1 MPIVR
6 IDLLEGR
13 SPSVKAELMAHV
25 TNAVVTT
32 LGVDAEQVRVILYE
46 IPLEHWSVGG
56 RTKAESTRQ
65 HLQEEQ

>member
-13 SPSVKAELMAHV
+13 SSSVKAELMAQV

-32 LGVDAEQVRVILYE
+32 LGVDAEQVRVILNE

-56 RTKAESTRQ
+56 RTKAESMQ
-65 HLQEEQ
+65 QQLQEEH

>member
-13 SPSVKAELMAHV
+13 PSSVKAELMAQV

-32 LGVDAEQVRVILYE
+32 LGVDAEQVRVVLYE

-56 RTKAESTRQ
+56 ITKAESSRQ
-65 HLQEEQ
+65 HLKEEQ

>member
-13 SPSVKAELMAHV
+13 SSSVKAELMVQV

-32 LGVDAEQVRVILYE
+32 LGVDAEQVQVVLYE

-56 RTKAESTRQ
+56 KTKAESTRQ
-65 HLQEEQ
+65 HLTEER

>member
-6 IDLLEGR
+6 IELLEGR
-13 SPSVKAELMAHV
+13 STSMKAELMAQV

-32 LGVDAEQVRVILYE
+32 LGVDAGQVRVVLYD

-56 RTKAESTRQ
+56 KTKAES
-65 HLQEEQ
+65 LKEEK